1 MKKLI
6 ITVFVLVCVLGFVGC
21 NRNDG
26 LQEQDKTEEI
36 GIVNQD
42 IPEPEAYAFE
52 AQYIRTDGYS
62 EGRSYPYHVVINS
75 KEELQAYYE
84 ENKVFFDLER
94 KEKVYSDNTIGFW
107 DACDK
112 YDDTY
117 FERQNLVLIV
127 LEESSGS
134 IRHEITDVRN
144 RWDEKGASLGW
155 DITINRN
162 VPEEGTDD
170 MAEWHLFL
178 EIQMGDVIKSE
189 DKVWIN
195 GKLSTAVTV
204 EAEKSAQSEESY
216 FIPDYH
222 STNRLH
228 SDEFLEILKRDGYYR
243 DGEMDHSY
251 NTDNIT
257 DIVNITPKSISN
269 EMPDVEIFYLN
280 TYHCFLMVNHTI
292 YRYDT
297 FGGYHQQ
304 LCLWDYD
311 GNGTKDLV
319 SYYTFGSGL
328 SYLSVGILDLTSME
342 NIEVITRMILSEPA
356 FSFECKNGVI
366 YIDGAE
372 LTYSDGKFHCDTFT
386 TESSND
392 VHEHVPYEAKIN
404 LGNMI

>member
-1 MKKLI
+1 MNKLI
-6 ITVFVLVCVLGFVGC
+6 TKLLLGVCLLLLAACGSKKQT
-21 NRNDG
+21 D
-26 LQEQDKTEEI
+26 
-36 GIVNQD
+36 
-42 IPEPEAYAFE
+42 YAFE
-52 AQYIRTDGYS
+52 AQYIRTNGYS
-62 EGRSYPYHVVINS
+62 EDRSYPCHVIIDS
-75 KEELQAYYE
+75 REELEAYYE
-84 ENKVFFDLER
+84 ENKEVFDLER
-94 KEKVYSDNTIGFW
+94 KETVYSDTTIGFL

-127 LEESSGS
+127 LEEGSGS
-134 IRHEITDVRN
+134 VRHKITDVRPRSN
-144 RWDEKGASLGW
+144 ENGSVDGW
-155 DITINRN
+155 DIAIDRI
-162 VPEEGTDD
+162 VPEVGTDD

-178 EIQMGDVIKSE
+178 EIQMGDVIKNE

-195 GKLSTAVTV
+195 GKLSSAVPV
-204 EAEKSAQSEESY
+204 EERESAQSEESY

-243 DGEMDHSY
+243 DGEMDRNY
-251 NTDNIT
+251 NTDGIT
-257 DIVNITPKSISN
+257 DIINITPDSISN
-269 EMPDVEIFYLN
+269 ERSDVEVFYLSN
-280 TYHCFLMVNHTI
+280 QHCFLMVNHTI

-319 SYYTFGSGL
+319 SYYTCGSGL
-328 SYLSVGILDLTSME
+328 SYLGVGILDLTSME

-372 LTYSDGKFHCDTFT
+372 LIYSNGKFHCNAFT
-386 TESSND
+386 TGS
-392 VHEHVPYEAKIN
+392 
-404 LGNMI
+404 